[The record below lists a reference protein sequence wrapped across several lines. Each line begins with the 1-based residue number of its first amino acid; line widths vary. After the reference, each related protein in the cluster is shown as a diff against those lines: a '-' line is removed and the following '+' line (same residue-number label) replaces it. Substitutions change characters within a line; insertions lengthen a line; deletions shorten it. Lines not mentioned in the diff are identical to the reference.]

1 MDLLTIVDIQRWRCI
16 EGKNSERKKSR
27 LKKKVQA
34 DLILFYYIMQ
44 RVTTVHGSY
53 KTSFFKFF

>member
-1 MDLLTIVDIQRWRCI
+1 MDLLTIVDVQRWRCI

-27 LKKKVQA
+27 FKNKVQA

-44 RVTTVHGSY
+44 RVTTVRGSY
-53 KTSFFKFF
+53 KTSF